1 MGSTYL
7 TCNDVCGRVLIVRIS
22 RSTGA
27 VTGFMLLVLGIWGG
41 LIPFVGP
48 YFGYAFGSHA
58 TWHYTA
64 NRLWLDILPALAVVV
79 GALILL
85 WAGHRVSGTVGSW
98 LAMAGGAWFA
108 VGPAVSQLWDHGAV
122 PIGGPLFGHTRQM
135 IELVGTFYGLGVVVV
150 GLAAFAHGRFVSR
163 PALVMAEPGT
173 GEPVAEPVAR
183 DANFGEP
190 DTQSTAPAEE
200 PYEAEHPAEAEQPT
214 EVQQPAEPV
223 TTGSGSRSR

>member
-1 MGSTYL
+1 
-7 TCNDVCGRVLIVRIS
+7 
-22 RSTGA
+22 
-27 VTGFMLLVLGIWGG
+27 MLLLLGIWGG

-85 WAGHRVSGTVGSW
+85 WAGHRVSGTLGSW

-108 VGPAVSQLWDHGAV
+108 VGPAVSRLWDHGVV

-135 IELVGTFYGLGVVVV
+135 LELVGTFYGLGVVVV

-163 PALVMAEPGT
+163 PALVMAEPET
-173 GEPVAEPVAR
+173 VEPVAQPENGEPVAQPVEPQAQSAAAR
-183 DANFGEP
+183 EEP
-190 DTQSTAPAEE
+190 DEVEQ
-200 PYEAEHPAEAEQPT
+200 PAEAEQPAAA
-214 EVQQPAEPV
+214 EQPAEPV
-223 TTGSGSRSR
+223 TTGSGPGSR